1 MITTNAY
8 VDSTVTTQASLRA
21 DSTNQLHRRRKL
33 VNNVM
38 LGLTGLATLIALVP
52 LVWILVS
59 VVQNGAPALTPGFFT
74 RVFEPTDVGDMTGG
88 GILHALVGTAIII
101 GLASLISVPMGI
113 LGAFF
118 VAENPNTG
126 FGLAV
131 RFGTDVLA
139 GVPSIVVGLFVY
151 ALLVNGSGYTALSGA
166 LALAIM
172 MLPVVLR
179 TTEEMLKLVPR
190 SLNEAA
196 LGLGAPVWKSS
207 LRILLPAALSGIVT
221 GVMLAVARVS
231 GETAPLLFTAQGS
244 NVLSTDLNQPIAALP
259 LTMFKYAID
268 PDPVRNTQAW
278 GIALIIVVFVLVLNL
293 LARLI
298 ASRSVR

>member
-1 MITTNAY
+1 MATTIPQTNLR
-8 VDSTVTTQASLRA
+8 VDSANR
-21 DSTNQLHRRRKL
+21 LHRRRKW

-38 LGLTGLATLIALVP
+38 LALTGLATLIALVP
-52 LVWILVS
+52 LIWILVS
-59 VVQNGAPALTPGFFT
+59 VIENGAPALTVGFFT
-74 RVFEPTDVGDMTGG
+74 RVFEPTDLGDMTGG
-88 GILHALVGTAIII
+88 GILHALIGTGIII
-101 GLASLISVPMGI
+101 GLASLMSVPLGV
-113 LGAFF
+113 LGAFY

-126 FGLAV
+126 FGLVV

-139 GVPSIVVGLFVY
+139 GMPSIVVGLFVY
-151 ALLVNGSGYTALSGA
+151 TLLVSGAGYTAISGA
-166 LALAIM
+166 VALAIM

-196 LGLGAPVWKSS
+196 LGVGAPVWKSS
-207 LRILLPAALSGIVT
+207 LLILLPAALSGVVT
-221 GVMLAVARVS
+221 GIMLAVARVS

-244 NVLSTDLNQPIAALP
+244 NVLSTNLNQPIAALP
-259 LTMFKYAID
+259 LTMYKYAID

-278 GIALIIVVFVLVLNL
+278 GIALIIMVFVLVLNI

-298 ASRSVR
+298 ANRGAR